1 MRKERIQS
9 NPLPLNAMSIRSD
22 ASFKFLIVISAA
34 LVIVNF
40 FVESVWM
47 AVALA
52 CSALLLAV
60 SSTNKGS
67 TAKTISTA
75 YLATTLFVLIV
86 EFWIPTL
93 RAFARI
99 LIAIVM
105 GLVILG
111 AGKAYSITTDRF
123 KLRKLVSIRIN
134 A

>member
-1 MRKERIQS
+1 
-9 NPLPLNAMSIRSD
+9 MSIRSD